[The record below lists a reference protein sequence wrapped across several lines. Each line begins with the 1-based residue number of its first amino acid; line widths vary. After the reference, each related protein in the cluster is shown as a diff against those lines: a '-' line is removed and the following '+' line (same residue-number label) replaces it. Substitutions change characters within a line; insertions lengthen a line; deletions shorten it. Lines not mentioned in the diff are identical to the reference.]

1 MKKYKIN
8 SVNTLL
14 PIAVEDSNINFDG
27 TSNVVTGKC
36 NFKN

>member
-1 MKKYKIN
+1 MNKYKIN
-8 SVNTLL
+8 SVEHSL
-14 PIAVEDSNINFDG
+14 PVTVVDSNINFDG